1 MEKKPRLENGFIR
14 IATGSSENDILSAL
28 ISLDLT
34 STEYKVLL
42 TVIRKTWG
50 FHKKSDWISYSQFV
64 KFTNKS
70 RISIWSAI
78 NKLVK
83 SSLLVKQTEPGKRT
97 LYSINKAG
105 LVKKALLVKKTKLVK
120 QTEQTSK
127 VDLTQL
133 VKQTEPTKDIL
144 TKETNTK
151 EKKRY
156 IHPLK
161 ANIDEEYL
169 QALAERNNVPIN
181 FVKSKFDDMVLWHEQ
196 NPYKNKKI
204 SWKATLATWVKK
216 DQLKIRERSGYAN
229 RTRGIDATN
238 L

>member
-1 MEKKPRLENGFIR
+1 MSHKPRGFEVRDLRKKQFFVVDDIYVNGFAR
-14 IATGSSENDILSAL
+14 LLGPFV
-28 ISLDLT
+28 T
-34 STEYKVLL
+34 STYLSICRHVDKGQSCFPSQKLIADEQGMSERTVVRAIKTLIDLNLIRMKRVRAKSGKWLHNRYFLVDKKHWLRPHAPESHGL
-42 TVIRKTWG
+42 TIRQKQQNHTTVSHTKYT
-50 FHKKSDWISYSQFV
+50 HKKY
-64 KFTNKS
+64 TH
-70 RISIWSAI
+70 
-78 NKLVK
+78 
-83 SSLLVKQTEPGKRT
+83 T
-97 LYSINKAG
+97 LSTQ
-105 LVKKALLVKKTKLVK
+105 KKYL
-120 QTEQTSK
+120 
-127 VDLTQL
+127 
-133 VKQTEPTKDIL
+133 
-144 TKETNTK
+144 
-151 EKKRY
+151 
-156 IHPLK
+156 HPLK